1 MDAAILFEIIIFTF
15 ECGFKMYVIISIIMF
30 LMNLGMLIRGCVDKQ
45 FASKLPILWK
55 KVYVT
60 NCICCLTL
68 IWLPLQIYNK
78 YY

>member
-1 MDAAILFEIIIFTF
+1 MDAAILFEIIIFAF

>member
-1 MDAAILFEIIIFTF
+1 MDVTILFEIIMFAL